1 MFPILYESITTGIIP
16 QHNGL
21 GILSDASSVICDHEA
36 NSIYELTFEYP
47 ISGKHAQDL
56 AYRRVVKAKPNF
68 SDEPQLFRIDRIG
81 KVMNGKFTVYCK
93 HISYDLSGF
102 DIVSGNATSAVG
114 ACALLQNAAPGYSI
128 TTDKSVSAN
137 FKIGIPGSVKS
148 YFVGREGSFLDVFG
162 KAEIKY
168 DNFSVRLLQ
177 NAGQNRGVT
186 IRYQKNLL
194 ELSQEIGSANLYT
207 HVRCFYKDSD
217 GNVTNSNKISTGLS
231 LDVDRCLIVDVSN
244 EFETTPTVSQLDQR
258 AIRYKNENNLTV
270 PTNNITLDFVQSGE
284 LRNRVDLFDTVN
296 VYYEALG
303 ITRAEVK
310 CIRTK
315 FDVIR
320 EKYIEVE
327 FGDAKFDVSD
337 TIVNTTK
344 TLADKPSTSFMADA
358 ISHATEL
365 ITGNLGGYVI
375 NGHDSNGDGY
385 PDENLIMN
393 TPDINTATKVIRSN
407 LGGIGFSQNGYA
419 GPFTTAINYEG
430 IVADAITTG
439 TLNANLIK
447 AGVLS
452 DANGNSTIDMTSGV
466 ASLKNLRAK
475 LNLSLLGENDV
486 VKANLNHMGTDGS
499 QFLLYDNSGHA
510 LVDLWAHNGDGSI
523 QLNNSSG
530 YQRVSLGGSLLRL
543 QTASGNAHSELGLNA
558 NGGYLYLR
566 DTNGNMRTD
575 IHSNSKGGEV
585 YFYNQSRLVAYLGAG
600 STSGDGVFFFKNS
613 SGADKIYGQGQTG
626 QLTCVSLV
634 QTSSRKVKENIKP
647 LTDEETRKILELE
660 AVSFDYKNKDEGT
673 DKRGFIAEDVAE
685 ILPNLV
691 TPEQGERPAT
701 LDYIEMI
708 PYLQAIIKQQ
718 ELRIKALEEMIQSIK
733 GE

>member
-16 QHNGL
+16 QHNGI

-36 NSIYELTFEYP
+36 NSIYELTFDYP

-56 AYRRVVKAKPNF
+56 AYRRVVKAKPN
-68 SDEPQLFRIDRIG
+68 SIDEPQLFRIDRIG

-102 DIVSGNATSAVG
+102 DIVSGNASSAVG

-128 TTDKSVSAN
+128 TTDKNVSAN
-137 FKIGIPGSVKS
+137 FKIGTPGSVKS

-168 DNFSVRLLQ
+168 DNFSVKMLQ

-207 HVRCFYKDSD
+207 HVRCFYKDTD
-217 GNVTNSNKISTGLS
+217 GNVTNSSKISTGLS

-244 EFETTPTVSQLDQR
+244 EFETTPTVSELDQR

-270 PTNNITLDFVQSGE
+270 PTNNITLDYVQSGE

-315 FDVIR
+315 YDVIR

-337 TIVNTTK
+337 TIVSTTK

-358 ISHATEL
+358 IANATEK

-447 AGVLS
+447 AGVIS
-452 DANGNSTIDMTSGV
+452 DRNGNSSIDMTNGQ
-466 ASLKNLRAK
+466 ATLYELKAKRNFTLIDSNNLVRAFI
-475 LNLSLLGENDV
+475 SHTVND
-486 VKANLNHMGTDGS
+486 
-499 QFLLYDNSGHA
+499 
-510 LVDLWAHNGDGSI
+510 
-523 QLNNSSG
+523 
-530 YQRVSLGGSLLRL
+530 GSLLVLRRN
-543 QTASGNAHSELGLNA
+543 TDKNICSIWTGT
-558 NGGYLYLR
+558 NGGYLR
-566 DTNGNMRTD
+566 
-575 IHSNSKGGEV
+575 
-585 YFYNQSRLVAYLGAG
+585 FYNLSEAERIRLFVGNSDAG
-600 STSGDGVFFFKNS
+600 IFHLSNTNNTATITEDAS
-613 SGADKIYGQGQTG
+613 SGNI
-626 QLTCVSLV
+626 TCVSLT
-634 QTSSRKVKENIKP
+634 QTSSRKVKNNIKP
-647 LTDEETRKILELE
+647 MEDAEKILELE
-660 AVSFDYKNKDEGT
+660 AVAFDYKDKAQGVN
-673 DKRGFIAEDVAE
+673 KRGFIAEDVE
-685 ILPNLV
+685 KIIPGLV
-691 TPEQGERPAT
+691 SPETENTLAT
-701 LDYIEMI
+701 LDYVGMI
-708 PYLQAIIKQQ
+708 PYLQDVVKKQDKRIT
-718 ELRIKALEEMIQSIK
+718 ELENRIARLEEMLQSSK